1 MDKMKQKILCIKS
14 EKLFKFGKW
23 NGLKTDDLEELYD
36 LLLKE
41 SEFRPRGELEE
52 DPSYKQII
60 PQVVLKF
67 KDRYFLHRQVDGNES
82 RLNSL
87 HPLPLGGHVE
97 EFDANENNDLI
108 QTALLRELD
117 EEAEVDSNIID
128 KRFLGIIYLEDNNP
142 VNLVH
147 IGIMYI
153 FELDEDLVE
162 LREDKLEKVGFVDL
176 NYLKEH
182 INELTYWSREL
193 INSGVVQ

>member
-162 LREDKLEKVGFVDL
+162 LREEKLEKVGFVDL

>member
-97 EFDANENNDLI
+97 EFDANDNNDLI

>member
-41 SEFRPRGELEE
+41 PEFRPRGELEE

>member
-67 KDRYFLHRQVDGNES
+67 KDRYFLHRHVDGNES

-97 EFDANENNDLI
+97 EFDTNENNDLI
-108 QTALLRELD
+108 QTALLR
-117 EEAEVDSNIID
+117 
-128 KRFLGIIYLEDNNP
+128 
-142 VNLVH
+142 
-147 IGIMYI
+147 
-153 FELDEDLVE
+153 
-162 LREDKLEKVGFVDL
+162 
-176 NYLKEH
+176 
-182 INELTYWSREL
+182 
-193 INSGVVQ
+193 